1 MNNLK
6 KTQMKKLILILLV
19 ACASMTQA
27 QNFKGLDKSPLD
39 KSTYPA
45 ANKITEKAVV
55 LYYSRPQLRGR
66 ALEDIVSPNQ
76 IWRTGA
82 NESTEIIFNK
92 SVKIGATVIQ
102 PGTYSLY
109 SIPSE
114 GSITVIIN
122 TAKNTWGAY
131 NYNKDND
138 VVRINLA
145 VQTVDVEL
153 EALSMVFTGEKN
165 NAKLHMGWGYA
176 RVEMPF
182 TVL

>member
-1 MNNLK
+1 
-6 KTQMKKLILILLV
+6 MKKLIFILLI
-19 ACASMTQA
+19 ACVSLTQA
-27 QNFKGLDKSPLD
+27 QKFKGLDSSPLD
-39 KSTYPA
+39 KSTYPV
-45 ANKITEKAVV
+45 ANKITEKAVIV
-55 LYYSRPQLRGR
+55 YYSRPQLKGR
-66 ALEDIVSPNQ
+66 LMEDILTYGKV
-76 IWRTGA
+76 WRTGA

-92 SVKIGATVIQ
+92 SVKIGETVIQ

-114 GSITVIIN
+114 ESLMVIIN

-131 NYNKDND
+131 NYKKDND

-145 VQTVDVEL
+145 VMESDEEL

-182 TVL
+182 TIL

>member
-1 MNNLK
+1 MRK
-6 KTQMKKLILILLV
+6 SIFILLI
-19 ACASMTQA
+19 ACTSITQA
-27 QNFKGLDKSPLD
+27 QNFKGLDNSPLD
-39 KSTYPA
+39 KSTYPS
-45 ANKITEKAVV
+45 ANKITEKAAVV
-55 LYYSRPQLRGR
+55 YYSRPQLRGR
-66 ALEDIVSPNQ
+66 ALDEIVSTDK

-92 SVKIGATVIQ
+92 SVKIGDTVIK

-114 GSITVIIN
+114 GNMTVIIN

-145 VQTVDVEL
+145 VQSGDEEL

-165 NAKLHMGWGYA
+165 NAKLHMGWGYS

-182 TVL
+182 TIL

>member
-1 MNNLK
+1 
-6 KTQMKKLILILLV
+6 MKKLIFILLI
-19 ACASMTQA
+19 ACVSLTQA
-27 QNFKGLDKSPLD
+27 QKFKGLDSSPLD
-39 KSTYPA
+39 KSTYPV
-45 ANKITEKAVV
+45 ANEIIEKAAIV
-55 LYYSRPQLRGR
+55 YYSRPQLKGR
-66 ALEDIVSPNQ
+66 LMEDILTYGKV
-76 IWRTGA
+76 WRTGA

-92 SVKIGATVIQ
+92 SVKIGTTVIQ

-165 NAKLHMGWGYA
+165 NAKLHMGWGNA

-182 TVL
+182 TIL

>member
-1 MNNLK
+1 MNLRRLFLTNLLFG
-6 KTQMKKLILILLV
+6 T
-19 ACASMTQA
+19 
-27 QNFKGLDKSPLD
+27 
-39 KSTYPA
+39 
-45 ANKITEKAVV
+45 
-55 LYYSRPQLRGR
+55 
-66 ALEDIVSPNQ
+66 
-76 IWRTGA
+76 
-82 NESTEIIFNK
+82 
-92 SVKIGATVIQ
+92 TVIQ

-145 VQTVDVEL
+145 VQTVDEEL

-165 NAKLHMGWGYA
+165 NAKLHMGWGNA

-182 TVL
+182 TIL

>member
-1 MNNLK
+1 
-6 KTQMKKLILILLV
+6 MKKLIFILSV
-19 ACASMTQA
+19 AFASVMQA
-27 QNFKGLDKSPLD
+27 QEFKGLDKSPLD

-45 ANKITEKAVV
+45 ANKITEKAAIV
-55 LYYSRPQLRGR
+55 YYSRPQLRGR
-66 ALEDIVSPNQ
+66 ALDEIVNTNEV
-76 IWRTGA
+76 WRTGA

-92 SVKIGATVIQ
+92 SVKIGDTVIK

-114 GSITVIIN
+114 GNITVIIN

-138 VVRINLA
+138 IVRINLA
-145 VQTVDVEL
+145 VLSSNEEL

-165 NAKLHMGWGYA
+165 NAKLHMGWGYS
-176 RVEMPF
+176 RVELPF
-182 TVL
+182 TIL

>member
-1 MNNLK
+1 MR
-6 KTQMKKLILILLV
+6 KLIFILLI
-19 ACASMTQA
+19 ACTSITHS

-39 KSTYPA
+39 KSTYPI
-45 ANKITEKAVV
+45 ANKITEKAAI

-66 ALEDIVSPNQ
+66 TLEDIIAPDQ

-92 SVKIGATVIQ
+92 SVKIGETVIQ

-131 NYNKDND
+131 SYNKEND
-138 VVRINLA
+138 VVRIDLA
-145 VQTVDVEL
+145 VLSSNEKL

-165 NAKLHMGWGYA
+165 NAKLHMGWEYA

-182 TVL
+182 TIL

>member
-1 MNNLK
+1 
-6 KTQMKKLILILLV
+6 MKKLIFILLI
-19 ACASMTQA
+19 ACVSLTQA
-27 QNFKGLDKSPLD
+27 QKFKGLDSSPLD
-39 KSTYPA
+39 KSTYG
-45 ANKITEKAVV
+45 KV
-55 LYYSRPQLRGR
+55 
-66 ALEDIVSPNQ
+66 
-76 IWRTGA
+76 WRTGA

-92 SVKIGATVIQ
+92 SVKIGETVIQ

-114 GSITVIIN
+114 ESLMVIIN

-131 NYNKDND
+131 NYKKDND

-145 VQTVDVEL
+145 VMESDEEL

-182 TVL
+182 TIL